1 MKDNNFN
8 LKGYNRSR
16 CFQNTTYKI
25 FLSENVSTQSQTP
38 AFQMMLSFTRHDY
51 HFSLT
56 ISPTTAIKTKNIAFV
71 IPSIIHKTQQ
81 LNIQSSG
88 LKPAKLL

>member
-1 MKDNNFN
+1 
-8 LKGYNRSR
+8 
-16 CFQNTTYKI
+16 
-25 FLSENVSTQSQTP
+25 
-38 AFQMMLSFTRHDY
+38 MMFSFTRHDY
-51 HFSLT
+51 NFSLT

>member
-1 MKDNNFN
+1 
-8 LKGYNRSR
+8 
-16 CFQNTTYKI
+16 
-25 FLSENVSTQSQTP
+25 
-38 AFQMMLSFTRHDY
+38 MMLSFTRHGY
-51 HFSLT
+51 NFSLT

-71 IPSIIHKTQQ
+71 IPSIIHKTPQ

>member
-8 LKGYNRSR
+8 LKGYSRSR

-38 AFQMMLSFTRHDY
+38 AFQMML
-51 HFSLT
+51 SLT